1 MFKKLKPLTRSESM
15 ERIET
20 VIGPGTT
27 VNGDLMLIDSVRIDG
42 KVIGDIQA
50 SQSNRATVAIG
61 PTGEVVGHISAFRVI
76 VAGKVEG
83 NIAALERVELSHDCL
98 VQGDISYSSINVQ
111 HGARL
116 QGLVIQKLPRQLLQA
131 MRNKPSWPFARLRK
145 LRADKP
151 LLRRV
156 ARVTT

>member
-61 PTGEVVGHISAFRVI
+61 PTGEVIGHISAFRVI

-116 QGLVIQKLPRQLLQA
+116 QGLVIQKLPQA
-131 MRNKPSWPFARLRK
+131 ASAGNEEQAILAIRKAQETAR
-145 LRADKP
+145 
-151 LLRRV
+151 
-156 ARVTT
+156 

>member
-83 NIAALERVELSHDCL
+83 NIAALERVELSHDYL

-116 QGLVIQKLPRQLLQA
+116 QGLVIQKLPQA
-131 MRNKPSWPFARLRK
+131 ASAANAEQAILAIRKAQETAR
-145 LRADKP
+145 
-151 LLRRV
+151 
-156 ARVTT
+156 